1 MSLRTPIVCSRPGDW
16 QFEFEW
22 KEIDGLTDD
31 DSDDVPD
38 LEGGSAAIYPENI
51 HTVQDKPVK
60 VYTPDIDDVNLLMG
74 MGFTEPAVR
83 VALCQTMGDVQAAVA
98 KLCAKM

>member
-1 MSLRTPIVCSRPGDW
+1 MATTTVPGGKVTKKVTTITKLHPKQPWGDW

-22 KEIDGLTDD
+22 KEIDGLADD

-51 HTVQDKPVK
+51 YSMQDKPVK

-83 VALCQTMGDVQAAVA
+83 VA
-98 KLCAKM
+98 